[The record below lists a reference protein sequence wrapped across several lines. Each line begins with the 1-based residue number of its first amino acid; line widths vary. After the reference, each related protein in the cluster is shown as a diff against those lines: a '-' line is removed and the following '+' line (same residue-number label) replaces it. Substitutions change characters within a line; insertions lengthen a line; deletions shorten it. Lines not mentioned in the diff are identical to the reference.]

1 MERGL
6 VGAEVHSDVFRSQ
19 SFPEVNHIALIGEG
33 DGLLV
38 PAGLADSRDEL
49 VKVIVKFV
57 HPALVITLAG
67 CERIDFGDHAHHS
80 GNDTRLRLCP

>member
-1 MERGL
+1 MKGGL
-6 VGAEVHSDVFRSQ
+6 VGTEVHSDVFRSQ

-49 VKVIVKFV
+49 VKVIVKFI
-57 HPALVITLAG
+57 HPALVVTLAG
-67 CERIDFGDHAHHS
+67 CEGIDFGDHAHYS
-80 GNDTRLRLCP
+80 GNDSGLGLCS

>member
-1 MERGL
+1 MEGGL
-6 VGAEVHSDVFRSQ
+6 VGAEVHFDVFCRK

-38 PAGLADSRDEL
+38 PAGLADSRYEL

-67 CERIDFGDHAHHS
+67 CEGIDFGDHAHHS
-80 GNDTRLRLCP
+80 GNDSGLRLCP